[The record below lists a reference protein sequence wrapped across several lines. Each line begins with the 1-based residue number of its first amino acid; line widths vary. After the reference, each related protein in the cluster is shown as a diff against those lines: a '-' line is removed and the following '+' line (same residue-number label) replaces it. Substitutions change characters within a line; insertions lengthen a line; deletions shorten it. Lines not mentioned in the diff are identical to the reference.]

1 MLAIILWRSIYN
13 FFVTNLGDFN
23 TFEELKK
30 LTDEKFYNEIDEGK
44 SLAEELSLDG
54 DSIIRVAKL
63 MNSII
68 NTIDQDNIATP
79 SEEK

>member
-68 NTIDQDNIATP
+68 NTIDRDNIATP